1 MVIFNII
8 ETLILNA
15 NAANTKQLS
24 KPEKKRNRP
33 LVNLRGRRLKG
44 KEEGALGKG
53 IPFPL
58 PFRTPATQA
67 SPWSLIFSYDYV
79 HLWLLTREFWQ
90 PRRRRERQKSN
101 RLIKQNNNFA
111 LASSFSV
118 HFVAVTARLRR
129 EMPSFTCCGDV
140 NKSFF
145 LFLNLSTVP

>member
-33 LVNLRGRRLKG
+33 LVSLRGRRLKG

-67 SPWSLIFSYDYV
+67 SPW
-79 HLWLLTREFWQ
+79 
-90 PRRRRERQKSN
+90 QKCN

-111 LASSFSV
+111 RASRFSV

-129 EMPSFTCCGDV
+129 E
-140 NKSFF
+140 NA
-145 LFLNLSTVP
+145 